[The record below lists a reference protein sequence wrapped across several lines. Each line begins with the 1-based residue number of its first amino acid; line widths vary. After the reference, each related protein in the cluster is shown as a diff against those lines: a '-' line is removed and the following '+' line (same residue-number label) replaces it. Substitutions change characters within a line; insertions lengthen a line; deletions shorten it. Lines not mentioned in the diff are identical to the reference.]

1 MPHLPIPAI
10 PVLARLQLK
19 NEATVRTDPPTRQF
33 FERGVEGKPL
43 NSGVLKGASSF
54 GKKKQFAGPRIHDGF
69 SGSESDH
76 QIMLFMGDPIFPGL
90 KLWHTNGST
99 NVFCPRTSLIQPFE
113 LGPK

>member
-43 NSGVLKGASSF
+43 NSGVLKGATSSF

-90 KLWHTNGST
+90 KLGILIDPQMCF
-99 NVFCPRTSLIQPFE
+99 VQRTSLIQPFE
-113 LGPK
+113 